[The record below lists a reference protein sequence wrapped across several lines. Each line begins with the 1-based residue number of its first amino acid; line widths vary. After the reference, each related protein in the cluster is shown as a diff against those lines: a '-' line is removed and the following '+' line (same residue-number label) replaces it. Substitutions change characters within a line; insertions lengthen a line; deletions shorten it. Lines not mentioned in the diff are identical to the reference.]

1 MGFKALLAMGDQA
14 VRGILGET
22 VTYSP
27 TAGDP
32 VEVDGVFDAAYVKVD
47 AGDPGM
53 SSSGPAVFLSLADLP
68 SDPETDLTATVTVD
82 GTEYTIHETKPDGQG
97 GTMLLLHLA

>member
-1 MGFKALLAMGDQA
+1 MGFKAILAVGDQV
-14 VRGILGET
+14 VRGILGES

-32 VEVDGVFDAAYVKVD
+32 VEVDGVFDAAYEKVE
-47 AGDPGM
+47 AGEAGI
-53 SSSGPAVFLSLADLP
+53 SSYGPAVFLSLADLP
-68 SDPETDLTATVTVD
+68 SNPGTDLTATVTVD

-97 GTMLLLHLA
+97 GVALLLHLA